1 MFLTDWPLHLFPEV
15 TLVTI
20 YHRFFGKCRLN
31 VDMTFPTVVT
41 RAYNVA
47 VVNLIFAT
55 DFSVHICFLL
65 HAIISHLP
73 LDFHTFHTSIPHIL
87 SINMSFTSSLFLK
100 MAIIDKVLAIPC
112 RGTVHLLLAKV
123 QNF

>member
-41 RAYNVA
+41 TAYNVA

-73 LDFHTFHTSIPHIL
+73 LDFHTFHTSYQSTCHSQVP
-87 SINMSFTSSLFLK
+87 SF
-100 MAIIDKVLAIPC
+100 
-112 RGTVHLLLAKV
+112 
-123 QNF
+123 